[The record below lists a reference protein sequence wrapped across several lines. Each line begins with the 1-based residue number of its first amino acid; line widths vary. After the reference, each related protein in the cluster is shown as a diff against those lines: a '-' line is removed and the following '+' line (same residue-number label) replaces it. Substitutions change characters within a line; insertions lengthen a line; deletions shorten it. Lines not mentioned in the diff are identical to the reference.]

1 MDISKDPTVVQL
13 QNLLQQ
19 GDLVENMEQIE
30 AAAQSAV
37 SALSKLSTRTFNYV
51 MFDKNIHLVTVPSLI
66 PLYSWM
72 LDSEP
77 APFLQNAL
85 KGDIRLVLIAAFA
98 GDPIGY
104 PLLALRRAIQG
115 KYDLGSTQIDPRDLL
130 AMMHG
135 FDDQFQ
141 KRDVTVVDII
151 DNLGTDVSNLPLDD
165 PLRPLIE
172 KMFPQVIE
180 GVPDFE
186 RNDIDW
192 TASPNII
199 PIPIPS
205 GGGTT
210 PSGGGGGGGGGDGKG
225 GATDGQGPVGGGGG
239 GGGEIPE
246 DAKEPKEPK
255 DDSNSFMPMLIVL
268 LLVCVA
274 AFALIKGNGR

>member
-1 MDISKDPTVVQL
+1 MNISKDPTVVKL
-13 QNLLQQ
+13 KDLLQT
-19 GDLVENMEQIE
+19 DLVENMEDIE
-30 AAAQSAV
+30 AAAQDAV
-37 SALSKLSTRTFNYV
+37 SALSKFNGRFNSV
-51 MFDKNIHLVTVPSLI
+51 MFDRNILLVTVPTTI

-72 LDSEP
+72 LESEP
-77 APFLQNAL
+77 APFVQNAL
-85 KGDIRLVLIAAFA
+85 RGDIRLVLIAAFA
-98 GDPIGY
+98 GDPFGY
-104 PLLALRRAIQG
+104 PLLALRRAIQE
-115 KYDLGSTQIDPRDLL
+115 KYDLDATQIDTKDLI
-130 AMMHG
+130 AMIHG

-141 KRDVTVVDII
+141 KREVTVVDII
-151 DNLGTDVSNLPLDD
+151 DNLGMDVSNLPLDD

-186 RNDIDW
+186 RNNIDW

-210 PSGGGGGGGGGDGKG
+210 PSGGGGGAGGGGGKG

-239 GGGEIPE
+239 VPE

-274 AFALIKGNGR
+274 ALALIKGNGR